1 MTGWGGW
8 RVGVGG
14 LGGWGGGEGGLGWRG
29 GGGGGG
35 GGEPAVIILCIGYI
49 QEQYSSAM
57 RGKKAL
63 GLQGSKCIQLS
74 LAEDI
79 QTVQED
85 QSS

>member
-1 MTGWGGW
+1 MAGPRRSARLAVSCTTRIWRGWGV
-8 RVGVGG
+8 RG
-14 LGGWGGGEGGLGWRG
+14 L
-29 GGGGGG
+29 
-35 GGEPAVIILCIGYI
+35 EPTVIILCIGYI

-63 GLQGSKCIQLS
+63 GLQGSKRIQLG

>member
-8 RVGVGG
+8 RVGVGWGVGG
-14 LGGWGGGEGGLGWRG
+14 LGGWGGGGVGV
-29 GGGGGG
+29 G

-85 QSS
+85 QYS

>member
-1 MTGWGGW
+1 MGGLEGWGWG
-8 RVGVGG
+8 VGVEGR
-14 LGGWGGGEGGLGWRG
+14 GGWGGGVE
-29 GGGGGG
+29 G
-35 GGEPAVIILCIGYI
+35 GGEPAVTILCIGYI

>member
-1 MTGWGGW
+1 MEG
-8 RVGVGG
+8 R
-14 LGGWGGGEGGLGWRG
+14 GGWGGGVE
-29 GGGGGG
+29 GGG

>member
-1 MTGWGGW
+1 MEG
-8 RVGVGG
+8 R
-14 LGGWGGGEGGLGWRG
+14 GGWGGGEGGLGWR
-29 GGGGGG
+29 GGG

-85 QSS
+85 QYS

>member
-1 MTGWGGW
+1 MT
-8 RVGVGG
+8 G
-14 LGGWGGGEGGLGWRG
+14 LGGWGG
-29 GGGGGG
+29 
-35 GGEPAVIILCIGYI
+35 EPTVIILCIGYI

-63 GLQGSKCIQLS
+63 GLQGSKRIQLG

>member
-8 RVGVGG
+8 GVGEGG
-14 LGGWGGGEGGLGWRG
+14 LGGWGGGRG
-29 GGGGGG
+29 GGK
-35 GGEPAVIILCIGYI
+35 PAVIILCIGYI
-49 QEQYSSAM
+49 QEQISSAM

-85 QSS
+85 QYS

>member
-14 LGGWGGGEGGLGWRG
+14 LGGWGVGGLGWRG
-29 GGGGGG
+29 GGVGVEGWR
-35 GGEPAVIILCIGYI
+35 EPAVIILCIGYI

>member
-1 MTGWGGW
+1 MEG
-8 RVGVGG
+8 R
-14 LGGWGGGEGGLGWRG
+14 GGWGGGVE

-85 QSS
+85 QYS